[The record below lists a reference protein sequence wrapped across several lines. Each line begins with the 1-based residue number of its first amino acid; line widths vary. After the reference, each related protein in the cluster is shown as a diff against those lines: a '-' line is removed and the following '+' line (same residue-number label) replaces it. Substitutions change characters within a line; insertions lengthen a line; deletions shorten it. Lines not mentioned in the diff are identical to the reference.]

1 MRRAVAALAALLL
14 AAPGQGQVAARE
26 PRWAVPYPADASVRP
41 DDGYLYEAEEIAPR
55 VYALQSPEPLHYQP
69 LGNVTAIA
77 QRDGFVLIDAG
88 GTAAAAERV
97 IALLRRI
104 DPDLPV
110 KAIVI
115 THWHGDHVLGLR
127 RLLAEWPNA
136 RTISTE
142 ATQRSLNDPDTLAYV
157 PTEDRAAT
165 ATMLSRMRQ
174 GADAFAQRAA
184 DETLPPEA
192 REGLLRASR
201 VLYQHSGDLASPDN
215 VRIATT
221 ETFHDRLL
229 LDDPEAPVE
238 LWFLGRANTDGDAV
252 AWLPRQRVLVTGD
265 IVVAPMPYGF
275 SSFPADWLETI
286 ARLKAFDFALL
297 VPGHGRP
304 MRDAAYLDRLA
315 ALIADLRAQV
325 GPIARQG
332 LPLDE
337 VRRRVDF
344 SAQRAIFA
352 GTDRW
357 RRFLFDAYWVEPIV
371 RSAWLEARGEP
382 IVQGEHP

>member
-1 MRRAVAALAALLL
+1 MRRAAAALAALLL
-14 AAPGQGQVAARE
+14 AAPGQGQVEARD
-26 PRWAVPYPADASVRP
+26 PRWAVPYPADAFVRP
-41 DDGYLYEAEEIAPR
+41 SDGYLYEAEQIAPR
-55 VYALQSPEPLHYQP
+55 VYALQSPEPFHYQP

-88 GTAAAAERV
+88 GTAPAAERL

-104 DPDLPV
+104 DPVLPV

-142 ATQRSLNDPDTLAYV
+142 ATQRSLNDPATLAYV
-157 PTEDRAAT
+157 PTADRAAT
-165 ATMLSRMRQ
+165 AAMLAEMNR
-174 GADAFAQRAA
+174 GGDHFAGRAA
-184 DETLPPEA
+184 DASLPDDVRDGFDRAA
-192 REGLLRASR
+192 RVMR
-201 VLYQHSGDLASPDN
+201 QHARDLAPLDSL
-215 VRIATT
+215 RMSTA
-221 ETFHDRLL
+221 ETFRDRLL

-238 LWFLGRANTDGDAV
+238 LMFLGRANTDGDAV

-265 IVVAPMPYGF
+265 IIVAPMPYGF
-275 SSFPADWLETI
+275 SSYPADWLATI

-304 MRDAAYLDRLA
+304 MRDAAYLDRLT
-315 ALIADLRAQV
+315 ALIADLRAQI
-325 GPIARQG
+325 GPLARQG
-332 LPLDE
+332 LPLEE

-357 RRFLFDAYWVEPIV
+357 RGLLFDAYWVEPIV

-382 IVQGEHP
+382 IPQGEHP